1 MYDAPMDIHI
11 LVAEDD
17 EHIGN
22 TLRAFLLD
30 AGYHVELCADG
41 SSASE
46 RLYDKKFHLAILDI
60 MLPGM
65 DGQEILKELRKSSD
79 IPVLMI
85 TALSGENPQLRS
97 FDNLADDFVAKPF
110 SMQILLKR
118 VEALLRRSGALQK
131 EILVGSLRLNR
142 ETFKAFW
149 KDVEL
154 PLTLREFEILSLLA
168 NNESRVVSHETLL
181 NKIWGYD
188 YYSSEG
194 TVHTHIKNLRSKL
207 PENIIKTV
215 RGIGYSLERSSKTQ
229 EVKK

>member
-1 MYDAPMDIHI
+1 MDIHI
-11 LVAEDD
+11 LVAEDE

-22 TLRAFLLD
+22 TIKAFLLD
-30 AGYHVELCADG
+30 AGYHVELCANG
-41 SSASE
+41 QAACE

-65 DGQEILKELRKSSD
+65 NGQEILKEFRKVSD
-79 IPVLMI
+79 VPVMVI
-85 TALSGENPQLRS
+85 TALSGDGNQLQA

-110 SMQILLKR
+110 SMQVMLKR

-131 EILVGSLRLNR
+131 ELQIGGLRMNR

-149 KDVEL
+149 DGQEL
-154 PLTLREFEILSLLA
+154 PLTLREFEILCLLA
-168 NNESRVVSHETLL
+168 NNEDRVVSHETLL
-181 NKIWGYD
+181 TKIWGYD

-194 TVHTHIKNLRSKL
+194 TVHTHIKNLRAKL

-215 RGIGYSLERSSKTQ
+215 RGVGYSLDIAKEEKRTQ
-229 EVKK
+229 K

>member
-1 MYDAPMDIHI
+1 MVYFFLMDIHI

-17 EHIGN
+17 EHIGKAIK
-22 TLRAFLLD
+22 AFLLD
-30 AGYHVELCADG
+30 AGYHVELCENGQTAC
-41 SSASE
+41 E
-46 RLYDKKFHLAILDI
+46 RLYDRKFNLAILDI

-65 DGQEILKELRKSSD
+65 DGQEILKEFRKVSD
-79 IPVLMI
+79 VPVMVI
-85 TALSGENPQLRS
+85 TALSGDGNQLQA

-110 SMQILLKR
+110 CMQVMLKR

-131 EILVGSLRLNR
+131 ELQIGGLRMNR

-149 KDVEL
+149 DGQEL
-154 PLTLREFEILSLLA
+154 PLTLREFEILCLLA
-168 NNESRVVSHETLL
+168 KNEDRVVSHETLL

-194 TVHTHIKNLRSKL
+194 TVHTHIKNLRAKL

-215 RGIGYSLERSSKTQ
+215 RGIGYSLDIKEEKRM
-229 EVKK
+229 

>member
-1 MYDAPMDIHI
+1 MDIHI

-22 TLRAFLLD
+22 TIKAFLLD
-30 AGYHVELCADG
+30 AGYNAELCTNG
-41 SSASE
+41 QTASE

-65 DGQEILKELRKSSD
+65 DGHEILKEFRKTSD
-79 IPVLMI
+79 IPVIMI
-85 TALSGENPQLRS
+85 TALSGDSPQLRA

-110 SMQILLKR
+110 SMQVLLKR

-131 EILVGSLRLNR
+131 EIKIGSLVLNR

-149 KDVEL
+149 EDKEL

-168 NNESRVVSHETLL
+168 NNKNKVMSHDTILT
-181 NKIWGYD
+181 KIWGYD

-194 TVHTHIKNLRSKL
+194 TIHTHIKNLRLKL
-207 PENIIKTV
+207 PGNLIKTV
-215 RGIGYSLERSSKTQ
+215 RGVGYTMEES
-229 EVKK
+229 V